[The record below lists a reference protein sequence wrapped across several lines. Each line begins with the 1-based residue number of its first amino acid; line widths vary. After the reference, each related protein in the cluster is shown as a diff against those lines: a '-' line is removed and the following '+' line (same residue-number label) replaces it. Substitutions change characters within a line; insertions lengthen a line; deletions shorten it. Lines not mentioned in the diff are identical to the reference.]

1 MLNLILEAVIE
12 IAIPD
17 EEDID
22 FAAYFQGHLESDFAY
37 AIDHGVS
44 EFDER
49 AQIDDTQ
56 ITDVVITGESIEVM
70 YEIEFSAHYG
80 CRDKNYSG
88 TSQRSIHGRRVA
100 GVWVFARH
108 IPPPPRSTHEEF

>member
-1 MLNLILEAVIE
+1 MTADVK
-12 IAIPD
+12 IAIPN

-22 FAAYFQGHLESDFAY
+22 LVAYFQDHVESDFAC
-37 AIDHGVS
+37 AIDYGVS

-49 AQIDDTQ
+49 AQIDDIQ
-56 ITDVVITGESIEVM
+56 VTDVVINGDAIEVM

-80 CRDKNYSG
+80 CRDKDY
-88 TSQRSIHGRRVA
+88 TDTTERSIHGRRVA
-100 GVWVFARH
+100 GAWVFARH

>member
-1 MLNLILEAVIE
+1 MASVVE

-22 FAAYFQGHLESDFAY
+22 LTAYFQDHVESDFAC

-49 AQIDDTQ
+49 AQIDDIQ
-56 ITDVVITGESIEVM
+56 VTDVVITGDSIEVM
-70 YEIEFSAHYG
+70 YEVEFSAHYG

-100 GVWVFARH
+100 GDWVFARH
-108 IPPPPRSTHEEF
+108 IPPPSRSTHEEF